1 MSRLIWAEASQHWK
15 TMANDGE
22 VAASLLLQSAEVM
35 MSANEAL
42 KQVRVDLKISLT
54 KPFLLLYVQTFYL
67 LSAICLRHF

>member
-1 MSRLIWAEASQHWK
+1 
-15 TMANDGE
+15 MANDGE
-22 VAASLLLQSAEVM
+22 VTASLLLQSAEVM

-54 KPFLLLYVQTFYL
+54 KPFPLLYVQTFYL

>member
-1 MSRLIWAEASQHWK
+1 
-15 TMANDGE
+15 MANDGE

>member
-1 MSRLIWAEASQHWK
+1 
-15 TMANDGE
+15 MANDGE
-22 VAASLLLQSAEVM
+22 VTASLLLQSAEVM